1 MEKSLFNRL
10 HLIVLAVATAGLI
23 VLAVLN
29 LRQESEFQQ
38 PDDGVWW
45 REVQG
50 GLEAVKVLP
59 DSPAQ
64 RAGIQEGDLLTGA
77 EVLPDTAAQRS
88 EVQTQ
93 DLLSGE
99 KPLGTNSVQQT
110 EAQGKPD
117 SGKIAAANS
126 SKPIERPAKK
136 ASGKGAKKGLAESG
150 KEPEARS
157 NGELLPKGAGE
168 LLRMSPIA
176 HLSDLEHVLYRAG
189 IYGNAGYAITRGG
202 VPLDTP
208 VGVIPEPLDRGLAQA
223 QRIIGLV
230 YLAIGIYV
238 LFRRWTAARATH
250 FYLFCLVSFALCT
263 LKYTGE
269 LNGLDWT
276 VFWLNVVAE
285 ALQPALFLHFALT
298 FPEER
303 LKNIRRRWL
312 LPLIY
317 APGAGLLGLW
327 LWAIGTRQATGLL
340 KHRLDQTGTAYDVA
354 FYVLAALLFLLSY
367 RRADTPLLR
376 QQLKWVTR
384 GTLLAVLPFT
394 LFSAVPFLL
403 DLHPPRL
410 LTDLAGL
417 SLVFLPLTFSW
428 AIVRYRLMDTDL
440 IFKRGVAYTLATGLL
455 LGAYFGVIALISV
468 VVHNVMPEAV
478 REWGLVIA
486 ILVTAA
492 IFDPLKRRIQGW
504 VDRAFDRHRY
514 DYRKA
519 LVEFG
524 RGLSS
529 ETDLE
534 ALLNSIVERL
544 PRTLLV
550 ARVAV
555 FLMRDSGRLRL
566 AAAHGLPVEVSVA
579 QDRFGNDRG
588 GKGSL
593 QLGFLD
599 FDQAQDH
606 SHIFLE
612 NAQAA
617 LYLPPDQQ
625 RTAALLDLNYYL
637 PCRVQDGATTR
648 TIAVIGLG
656 RTIGGDFLSSEDV
669 ELLESLASYIG
680 IALQNAS
687 LYARLEAKIGEFER
701 LKEFNENIVESIN
714 VGILALDLND
724 RIESWN
730 AQMEAMYALSR
741 AEALGQE
748 LGSVFPTDFVDAIDS
763 FRSEQ
768 GVHHL
773 YKFRLTTRAG
783 EQRMVNIAIAPL
795 LSRDFIS
802 VGRIILV
809 DDITERVSLE
819 SQLAQA
825 DKLSSIGLLAAGVAH
840 EINTPLAVI
849 SSYAQMLAK
858 QLKADA
864 RLGPVLDK
872 ITQQSFRAAEI
883 ANGLLNFS
891 RTSTTEFRETNLN
904 QVIRDTLSLLEHQ
917 FKTAQISVDL
927 DLVEELPPINGNP
940 GKLQQVFL
948 NLLLNAKEAMPEGG
962 RLRVATA
969 VNGHVEAIVT
979 DTGAG
984 IAPEHLKRIYDPFF
998 TTKMTPKLG
1007 DRRGTGL
1014 GLSVS
1019 YGIIQEHAG
1028 KNHVESAVGAGTTF
1042 HLEFPLL
1049 RNSVHA

>member
-1 MEKSLFNRL
+1 METSLFNRL
-10 HLIVLAVATAGLI
+10 QATLLAVATAGLFL
-23 VLAVLN
+23 LAILN
-29 LRQESEFQQ
+29 LRQERQFQQ

-50 GLEAVKVLP
+50 GGGLEAVKVIP
-59 DSPAQ
+59 DMPGQ
-64 RAGIQEGDLLTGA
+64 RAGIQVHDLLTD
-77 EVLPDTAAQRS
+77 VNDT
-88 EVQTQ
+88 
-93 DLLSGE
+93 
-99 KPLGTNSVQQT
+99 
-110 EAQGKPD
+110 
-117 SGKIAAANS
+117 
-126 SKPIERPAKK
+126 PIERV
-136 ASGKGAKKGLAESG
+136 
-150 KEPEARS
+150 
-157 NGELLPKGAGE
+157 
-168 LLRMSPIA
+168 
-176 HLSDLEHVLYRAG
+176 SDLERVLYPIGSYVQAN
-189 IYGNAGYAITRGG
+189 YSITRGG
-202 VPLDTP
+202 IPLDEPVKVIPVPLDRS
-208 VGVIPEPLDRGLAQA
+208 LSQA
-223 QRIIGLV
+223 QRIIGLI

-238 LFRRWTAARATH
+238 LFRRWTAPRATH
-250 FYLFCLVSFALCT
+250 FYFFCLVSFALFA

-269 LNGLDWT
+269 LDALDWT
-276 VFWLNVVAE
+276 VFWSNVLAE
-285 ALQPALFLHFALT
+285 SLQPALFLHFALS

-303 LKNIRRRWL
+303 FRSSRRRWL
-312 LPLIY
+312 LPLVY
-317 APGAGLLGLW
+317 APAVGLLSLW
-327 LWAIGTRQATGLL
+327 LWTIGTRLPTELL
-340 KHRLDQTGTAYDVA
+340 KHRLDQIGTAYDAA
-354 FYVLAALLFLLSY
+354 FYVLAALLFMLSY
-367 RRADTPLLR
+367 RRANTPLLR

-394 LFSAVPFLL
+394 LFYAIPFLF
-403 DLHPPRL
+403 DLSPPRL
-410 LTDLAGL
+410 LTNLAGL
-417 SLVFLPLTFSW
+417 SLVILPLTFSW

-455 LGAYFGVIALISV
+455 LGAYFGVIALSAL
-468 VVHNVMPEAV
+468 VVHNGMPQQV
-478 REWGLVIA
+478 REWGLVLT

-504 VDRAFDRHRY
+504 VDKAFDRHRY

-529 ETDLE
+529 ETNIE
-534 ALLNSIVERL
+534 ALLASIVERL
-544 PRTLLV
+544 PRALLV

-555 FLMRDSGRLRL
+555 FLTEDSGRLRL
-566 AAAHGLPVEVSVA
+566 AAAHGLPAPFDGGSA
-579 QDRFGNDRG
+579 QNRFAAS
-588 GKGSL
+588 SL
-593 QLGFLD
+593 ALGFLD
-599 FDQAQDH
+599 FDEAKDQP
-606 SHIFLE
+606 HIFLE
-612 NAQAA
+612 NAQQA
-617 LYLPPDQQ
+617 LHLPEDEQ

-637 PCRVQDGATTR
+637 PCRVAAGQMQASEINSSGSAETR

-687 LYARLEAKIGEFER
+687 LYARLEEKIGEFER

-714 VGILALDLND
+714 VGILAIDLSD

-741 AEALGQE
+741 AEALGQP
-748 LGSVFPTDFVDAIDS
+748 LRAVFPAEFVDALDG
-763 FRSEQ
+763 FRNEQ

-773 YKFRLTTRAG
+773 YKFRLITRAG
-783 EQRMVNIAIAPL
+783 ENRTANIAIAPL
-795 LSRDFIS
+795 LSRDFVS

-819 SQLAQA
+819 TQLAQA

-849 SSYAQMLAK
+849 SSYAQMLSK
-858 QLKADA
+858 QLKGDA

-904 QVIRDTLSLLEHQ
+904 QVIRDTLLLLEHQ
-917 FKTAQISVDL
+917 FKTAQVVIDL
-927 DLVEELPPINGNP
+927 DLAEELPPIHGNP

-948 NLLLNAKEAMPEGG
+948 NLLLNAKEAMPGGG
-962 RLRVATA
+962 RLRVATL
-969 VNGHVEAIVT
+969 VNGHVAAMIT
-979 DTGAG
+979 DSGTG
-984 IAPEHLKRIYDPFF
+984 IAPENLKRIYDPFF
-998 TTKMTPKLG
+998 TTKTTPKPG

-1028 KNHVESAVGAGTTF
+1028 KIHVESSIGAGTTF

-1049 RNSVHA
+1049 RKSVNA

>member
-1 MEKSLFNRL
+1 MERSVLNRL
-10 HLIVLAVATAGLI
+10 QAPFLAVATAGL
-23 VLAVLN
+23 VFLAVMNFLEE
-29 LRQESEFQQ
+29 RHAQQ

-45 REVQG
+45 REAADG
-50 GLEAVKVLP
+50 SGLIADKVLP
-59 DSPAQ
+59 GSPGAH
-64 RAGIQEGDLLTGA
+64 AGIKVHDLLNGVS
-77 EVLPDTAAQRS
+77 VLPKEAVETGLRTGIQSPEPFGGVKELPQEADQHAST
-88 EVQTQ
+88 EP
-93 DLLSGE
+93 LSLPTG
-99 KPLGTNSVQQT
+99 
-110 EAQGKPD
+110 
-117 SGKIAAANS
+117 I
-126 SKPIERPAKK
+126 RPA
-136 ASGKGAKKGLAESG
+136 
-150 KEPEARS
+150 
-157 NGELLPKGAGE
+157 
-168 LLRMSPIA
+168 PIYA
-176 HLSDLEHVLYRAG
+176 PVVRAADLERALYRTGSYFRIDYRILRNGSALART
-189 IYGNAGYAITRGG
+189 IE
-202 VPLDTP
+202 
-208 VGVIPEPLDRGLAQA
+208 VIPEPMDRSLELG
-223 QRIIGLV
+223 QRLIGLI

-238 LFRRWTAARATH
+238 LFRRWSAPRATH
-250 FYLFCLVSFALCT
+250 FYLFCLVSFALYA
-263 LKYTGE
+263 LKYTGAMDAT
-269 LNGLDWT
+269 GHWDRLDQA
-276 VFWLNVVAE
+276 VFWLNVLAE
-285 ALQPALFLHFALT
+285 SLQPALFLHFALS

-303 LKNIRRRWL
+303 FKKLGRVWL

-317 APGAGLLGLW
+317 APGALLFGTW
-327 LWAIGTRQATGLL
+327 LWAFKFWEPTGLL
-340 KHRLDQTGTAYDVA
+340 KHHLDQAGTGYDA
-354 FYVLAALLFLLSY
+354 LFYVIAAYLFLRSY
-367 RRADTPLLR
+367 RHADTPLLR
-376 QQLKWVTR
+376 QQLKWLTR
-384 GTLLAVLPFT
+384 GALFAVIPFT
-394 LFSAVPFLL
+394 ICYAIPFLL
-403 DLHPPRL
+403 DWQPYSW
-410 LTDLAGL
+410 LTNLANL
-417 SLVFLPLTFSW
+417 SIVVLPLTFSW

-440 IFKRGVAYTLATGLL
+440 IFKRGMAYTLATGLIL
-455 LGAYFGVIALISV
+455 AGYFLAIAAAAALAHNQLPGSV
-468 VVHNVMPEAV
+468 RN
-478 REWGLVIA
+478 WGEGIA
-486 ILVTAA
+486 IVLVAA
-492 IFDPLKRRIQGW
+492 FFEPLKRRIQGW

-529 ETDLE
+529 ETDLN
-534 ALLNSIVERL
+534 ALLESIVEQL
-544 PRTLLV
+544 PNTLLV

-555 FLMRDSGRLRL
+555 FLVQEHGRLRL
-566 AAAHGLPVEVSVA
+566 AASHGLPAEARTA
-579 QDRFGNDRG
+579 QDRIGAG
-588 GKGSL
+588 GIGLGAVGPGKL
-593 QLGFLD
+593 DLGFLD
-599 FDQAQDH
+599 FDHAKDH

-617 LYLPPDQQ
+617 LHLPPAQQ

-637 PCRVQDGATTR
+637 PCRVAAGQIQGGEATPRGPETTR

-687 LYARLEAKIGEFER
+687 LYSRLEEKIGEFER

-714 VGILALDLND
+714 VGILALDLDD

-741 AEALGQE
+741 AEAIGQE
-748 LGSVFPTDFVDAIDS
+748 LRSVFPAEFIEALEA
-763 FRSEQ
+763 FRNES

-773 YKFRLTTRAG
+773 YKFPLTTRAG
-783 EQRMVNIAIAPL
+783 EQRTANIAVAPL
-795 LSRDFIS
+795 LSRDFVS

-819 SQLAQA
+819 MQLAQS

-849 SSYAQMLAK
+849 SSYAQMLSK
-858 QLKADA
+858 QLKGDA
-864 RLGPVLDK
+864 RLSPVLDK

-917 FKTAQISVDL
+917 FKTAQIVVDL
-927 DLVEELPPINGNP
+927 DLAENLPNINGNS

-948 NLLLNAKEAMPEGG
+948 NLLLNAKDAMHGGG
-962 RLRVATA
+962 RLRVSTLA
-969 VNGHVEAIVT
+969 NGHVEAVIT
-979 DTGAG
+979 DSGSG

-998 TTKMTPKLG
+998 TTKTQPKPG

-1028 KNHVESAVGAGTTF
+1028 KIHVESAIDAGTTF

-1049 RNSVHA
+1049 RKSVHA

>member
-1 MEKSLFNRL
+1 MESNLFNRL
-10 HLIVLAVATAGLI
+10 QATLLALATVGLVL
-23 VLAVLN
+23 LAMLN
-29 LRQESEFQQ
+29 FRQERQFPQ

-45 REVQG
+45 REVAG
-50 GLEAVKVLP
+50 GLEADKVLP
-59 DSPAQ
+59 DSPGQ
-64 RAGIQEGDLLTGA
+64 RAGIQAHDLLTGVA
-77 EVLPDTAAQRS
+77 TCPSCNDA
-88 EVQTQ
+88 
-93 DLLSGE
+93 
-99 KPLGTNSVQQT
+99 
-110 EAQGKPD
+110 
-117 SGKIAAANS
+117 
-126 SKPIERPAKK
+126 PIVRV
-136 ASGKGAKKGLAESG
+136 
-150 KEPEARS
+150 
-157 NGELLPKGAGE
+157 
-168 LLRMSPIA
+168 
-176 HLSDLEHVLYRAG
+176 SDLERALYRVQS
-189 IYGNAGYAITRGG
+189 YGQAYYTITRDGEA
-202 VPLDTP
+202 LDSP
-208 VGVIPEPLDRGLAQA
+208 VKVIPEPLDRSLALGL
-223 QRIIGLV
+223 RVIGLI

-238 LFRRWTAARATH
+238 LFRRWTAPRATH
-250 FYLFCLVSFALCT
+250 FYLFCLVSFAFYG
-263 LKYTGE
+263 LKYTAK
-269 LNGLDWT
+269 LDT
-276 VFWLNVVAE
+276 LDQIVFWCNVLAE
-285 ALQPALFLHFALT
+285 SLQPALFLHFALS

-303 LKNIRRRWL
+303 FKSLRRRWL

-317 APGAGLLGLW
+317 APGAGLLALW
-327 LWAIGTRQATGLL
+327 IWAIGTRQPTGLL
-340 KHRLDQTGTAYDVA
+340 LFQLNRTATAYDAA
-354 FYVLAALLFLLSY
+354 FYLLAALLFL
-367 RRADTPLLR
+367 RAYSRANTPLLR
-376 QQLKWVTR
+376 QQLKWLTR

-394 LFSAVPFLL
+394 CFYAVPYLL

-410 LTDLAGL
+410 LTNLAGL

-440 IFKRGVAYTLATGLL
+440 IFKRGVAYTLATGLIL
-455 LGAYFGVIALISV
+455 AGYFSVIALSAV
-468 VVHNVMPEAV
+468 LVHQGMPEAV
-478 REWGLVIA
+478 REWGLA
-486 ILVTAA
+486 LTILVTAA
-492 IFDPLKRRIQGW
+492 IFEPLKRRIQGW
-504 VDRAFDRHRY
+504 VDKAFDRHRY
-514 DYRKA
+514 DYRQA

-529 ETDLE
+529 ETDLQ
-534 ALLNSIVERL
+534 ALLQSIVERL

-555 FLMRDSGRLRL
+555 FLAQSSEDSRQLRL
-566 AAAHGLPVEVSVA
+566 AAAHGLPAEVGAA
-579 QDRFGNDRG
+579 QDRLALD
-588 GKGSL
+588 
-593 QLGFLD
+593 FLD
-599 FDQAQDH
+599 FDQAKGH
-606 SHIFLE
+606 SHIFFE
-612 NAQAA
+612 NAQQAVH
-617 LYLPPDQQ
+617 LPEEQQ

-637 PCRVQDGATTR
+637 PCRVASGQIQAGDASPAAMR

-687 LYARLEAKIGEFER
+687 LYARLQKKIGEFER

-714 VGILALDLND
+714 VGILALDLDD

-741 AEALGQE
+741 AEAIGQP
-748 LGSVFPTDFVDAIDS
+748 LQIVFPPEFIEALEG
-763 FRSEQ
+763 FRNEQ

-783 EQRMVNIAIAPL
+783 ELRTANIAIAPL
-795 LSRDFIS
+795 LSRDFVS

-819 SQLAQA
+819 AQLAQA

-849 SSYAQMLAK
+849 SSYAQMLSK
-858 QLKADA
+858 QLRGDA

-917 FKTAQISVDL
+917 FKTAQIVVDL
-927 DLVEELPPINGNP
+927 ELAEELPPIHGNP

-948 NLLLNAKEAMPEGG
+948 NLLLNAKEAMPGGG
-962 RLRVATA
+962 RLRVATLA
-969 VNGHVEAIVT
+969 NGHVEALVN
-979 DTGAG
+979 DSGSG

-998 TTKMTPKLG
+998 TTKTTPKPG

-1028 KNHVESAVGAGTTF
+1028 KIHVESAVGAGTTF

>member
-1 MEKSLFNRL
+1 METGLFNRVQATL
-10 HLIVLAVATAGLI
+10 LALATAALF

-29 LRQESEFQQ
+29 FQEEHQSQQ

-45 REVQG
+45 REASG
-50 GLEAVKVLP
+50 GLQAERVLP
-59 DSPAQ
+59 GMPGQ
-64 RAGIQEGDLLTGA
+64 VAGIRVHDLLTGA
-77 EVLPDTAAQRS
+77 STCASCDEV
-88 EVQTQ
+88 
-93 DLLSGE
+93 
-99 KPLGTNSVQQT
+99 
-110 EAQGKPD
+110 
-117 SGKIAAANS
+117 
-126 SKPIERPAKK
+126 PIVHLAGLERA
-136 ASGKGAKKGLAESG
+136 
-150 KEPEARS
+150 
-157 NGELLPKGAGE
+157 
-168 LLRMSPIA
+168 
-176 HLSDLEHVLYRAG
+176 LYRAG
-189 IYGNAGYAITRGG
+189 SYGQVYYSITRDGE
-202 VPLDTP
+202 VLDTP
-208 VGVIPEPLDRGLAQA
+208 VKVIPVPLDRSLALGL
-223 QRIIGLV
+223 RVIGLIYLIIGF
-230 YLAIGIYV
+230 YV
-238 LFRRWTAARATH
+238 LFRRWGAPRATH
-250 FYLFCLVSFALCT
+250 FFIFCLVSFALYA
-263 LKYTGE
+263 LKYTGR
-269 LNGLDWT
+269 LQGLDLV
-276 VFWLNVVAE
+276 VFWANVAAE
-285 ALQPALFLHFALT
+285 SLQPALFLHFALS

-303 LKNIRRRWL
+303 FKSLRRRWL
-312 LPLIY
+312 LPLVY
-317 APGAGLLGLW
+317 APGVGLLGLW
-327 LWAIGTRQATGLL
+327 LWSILTREATGLL
-340 KHRLDQTGTAYDVA
+340 LHRLYQTATAYDA
-354 FYVLAALLFLLSY
+354 CFYVLAALLFLRSY
-367 RRADTPLLR
+367 GQANTPLLR

-394 LFSAVPFLL
+394 LFYAIPFLF
-403 DLHPPRL
+403 DLNPPHL
-410 LTDLAGL
+410 LTNLAGL

-440 IFKRGVAYTLATGLL
+440 IFKRGVAYTLATGML
-455 LGAYFGVIALISV
+455 LGGYFGTVALV
-468 VVHNVMPEAV
+468 TLMVHNSVPQAV
-478 REWGLVIA
+478 REWA
-486 ILVTAA
+486 FILAMMVAAA
-492 IFDPLKRRIQGW
+492 IFDPLKRRVQGW
-504 VDRAFDRHRY
+504 VDKAFDRHRY

-529 ETDLE
+529 ETDLQ
-534 ALLNSIVERL
+534 ALLQSIVQQL

-550 ARVAV
+550 ARVAI
-555 FLMRDSGRLRL
+555 FLARDSEDSRRLRL
-566 AAAHGLPVEVSVA
+566 AAAHGLPPEVSTA
-579 QDRFGNDRG
+579 QNRLDLD
-588 GKGSL
+588 
-593 QLGFLD
+593 FLD
-599 FDQAQDH
+599 FDQANDH
-606 SHIFLE
+606 SHIFFE

-617 LYLPPDQQ
+617 IHLPENQQ

-637 PCRVQDGATTR
+637 PCRVATGQSKDGTDSSR

-687 LYARLEAKIGEFER
+687 LYARLEKKIGEFEK

-714 VGILALDLND
+714 VGILALDLDD

-741 AEALGQE
+741 AEAIGQP
-748 LGSVFPTDFVDAIDS
+748 LKDVFPSEFVEALDS
-763 FRSEQ
+763 FRAEQ

-783 EQRMVNIAIAPL
+783 EQRTANVAIAPL
-795 LSRDFIS
+795 LSRDFVS

-809 DDITERVSLE
+809 DDITERVTLE

-849 SSYAQMLAK
+849 SSYAQMLSK
-858 QLKADA
+858 QLRGDT

-891 RTSTTEFRETNLN
+891 RTSTTEFRDTDLN

-917 FKTAQISVDL
+917 FKTAQIEVDL
-927 DLVEELPPINGNP
+927 DLAGGLPSINGNP

-948 NLLLNAKEAMPEGG
+948 NLLLNAKEAMPGGG
-962 RLRVATA
+962 RLRVATL
-969 VNGHVEAIVT
+969 VNGHVAAIVT
-979 DTGAG
+979 DSGSG

-998 TTKMTPKLG
+998 TTKTTPKPG

-1028 KNHVESAVGAGTTF
+1028 KIHVESAIGAGTTF

>member
-1 MEKSLFNRL
+1 METSLFNRL
-10 HLIVLAVATAGLI
+10 QAIVLAVATAGL
-23 VLAVLN
+23 VLLAVLN
-29 LRQESEFQQ
+29 FRQEARFQQ

-45 REVQG
+45 REVRG

-59 DSPAQ
+59 DSPGQ
-64 RAGIQEGDLLTGA
+64 RAGIQEHDLLTGA
-77 EVLPDTAAQRS
+77 EVLRDTPAQRTGS
-88 EVQTQ
+88 MQPQ
-93 DLLSGE
+93 DLLPGD
-99 KPLGTNSVQQT
+99 KPLAPNP
-110 EAQGKPD
+110 AQHSAIQP
-117 SGKIAAANS
+117 
-126 SKPIERPAKK
+126 
-136 ASGKGAKKGLAESG
+136 
-150 KEPEARS
+150 KEPAAMAS
-157 NGELLPKGAGE
+157 
-168 LLRMSPIA
+168 IA
-176 HLSDLEHVLYRAG
+176 HLSDLERVLYRTG
-189 IYGNAGYAITRGG
+189 IYEKASYAITRAGI
-202 VPLDTP
+202 PLDTP
-208 VGVIPEPLDRGLAQA
+208 VVVIPEPLDRGLAQA
-223 QRIIGLV
+223 QRAIGLV

-238 LFRRWTAARATH
+238 LFRRWGAARATH

-269 LNGLDWT
+269 LNLLDWT
-276 VFWLNVVAE
+276 VFWLNIAAE
-285 ALQPALFLHFALT
+285 ALQPALFLHFALS

-303 LKNIRRRWL
+303 LKNFHRGWL

-317 APGAGLLGLW
+317 APGVGLLGLW
-327 LWAIGTRQATGLL
+327 IWAFETREATGLL
-340 KHRLDQTGTAYDVA
+340 KHSLEQKSTAYDAA
-354 FYVLAALLFLLSY
+354 FYLLAALLFMLSY
-367 RRADTPLLR
+367 RRANTPLLR

-394 LFSAVPFLL
+394 LFSAIPFLL

-455 LGAYFGVIALISV
+455 LGAYFGVVALISV
-468 VVHNVMPEAV
+468 VVHNAMPEAV

-519 LVEFG
+519 LVDFG

-534 ALLNSIVERL
+534 ALLESIVERL

-555 FLMRDSGRLRL
+555 FLVEDSGRLRL
-566 AAAHGLPVEVSVA
+566 GAGHGLPAEVNNA
-579 QDRFGNDRG
+579 KDPNGRP
-588 GKGSL
+588 SL
-593 QLGFLD
+593 ALGFLD
-599 FDQAQDH
+599 FDQAKDH

-612 NAQAA
+612 NAQQA
-617 LYLPPDQQ
+617 LHLPADQQ

-637 PCRVQDGATTR
+637 PCRVQDGTATR

-714 VGILALDLND
+714 VGILALDLDD

-730 AQMEAMYALSR
+730 AQMEAMYAFSR
-741 AEALGQE
+741 AEAIGQP
-748 LGSVFPTDFVDAIDS
+748 LRGVFPSDFVDAIDS
-763 FRSEQ
+763 FRNEQ

-783 EQRMVNIAIAPL
+783 EQRTANIAVAPL
-795 LSRDFIS
+795 LSRDFVS

-849 SSYAQMLAK
+849 SSYAQMLSK
-858 QLKADA
+858 QLKSDA

-917 FKTAQISVDL
+917 FKTAQINVDL
-927 DLVEELPPINGNP
+927 DLVEALPFINGNP

-962 RLRVATA
+962 RLRVATLFD
-969 VNGHVEAIVT
+969 GHVEAIVT
-979 DTGAG
+979 DSGAG

-998 TTKMTPKLG
+998 TTKTTPKPG

-1028 KNHVESAVGAGTTF
+1028 KIHVESAIGSGTTF